1 MGSSTPK
8 SGKKEKKEKKD
19 KKEKRERREDAN
31 TDADE
36 AKKQKVRDETES
48 DGGTPTRV
56 RVVGLTKSANAGS
69 LSGFLGLDAAEV
81 VVGMWGT
88 HGKGPKPPGGQA
100 FASVKSRRAAE
111 SLVAAY
117 DGKTLDG
124 VELKVIVD
132 DGDVVVAA
140 NGGMT
145 PGKESGE
152 AAARPPLFGGG
163 GAAATAT
170 NSTAAN
176 TTSMTMVSSHE
187 VRADDWTCGACL
199 LYTSPSPRD

>member
-1 MGSSTPK
+1 MRVVVMGSSTPK

-48 DGGTPTRV
+48 GGGTPTRV

-69 LSGFLGLDAAEV
+69 LSEFLGLDAAEV

-100 FASVKSRRAAE
+100 FASVK
-111 SLVAAY
+111 
-117 DGKTLDG
+117 
-124 VELKVIVD
+124 
-132 DGDVVVAA
+132 
-140 NGGMT
+140 
-145 PGKESGE
+145 
-152 AAARPPLFGGG
+152 
-163 GAAATAT
+163 
-170 NSTAAN
+170 
-176 TTSMTMVSSHE
+176 
-187 VRADDWTCGACL
+187 
-199 LYTSPSPRD
+199 

>member
-1 MGSSTPK
+1 MHATLFFSHTGARASIETRPPVSGFCLVASPERKSFSRTSRPFARRRAGSSTPK

-48 DGGTPTRV
+48 GGGTPTRV

-69 LSGFLGLDAAEV
+69 LSEFLGLDAAEV

-117 DGKTLDG
+117 DGKTRRG
-124 VELKVIVD
+124 RAQ
-132 DGDVVVAA
+132 GD
-140 NGGMT
+140 
-145 PGKESGE
+145 
-152 AAARPPLFGGG
+152 R
-163 GAAATAT
+163 
-170 NSTAAN
+170 
-176 TTSMTMVSSHE
+176 
-187 VRADDWTCGACL
+187 R
-199 LYTSPSPRD
+199 

>member
-1 MGSSTPK
+1 M
-8 SGKKEKKEKKD
+8 
-19 KKEKRERREDAN
+19 
-31 TDADE
+31 
-36 AKKQKVRDETES
+36 
-48 DGGTPTRV
+48 
-56 RVVGLTKSANAGS
+56 
-69 LSGFLGLDAAEV
+69 GLDAAEV

-152 AAARPPLFGGG
+152 AAARPPLFVHDGWET
-163 GAAATAT
+163 AATRPT
-170 NSTAAN
+170 RRRRT
-176 TTSMTMVSSHE
+176 
-187 VRADDWTCGACL
+187 R
-199 LYTSPSPRD
+199 RR